1 LCDYRKKIEMGLFNV
16 FGKKEEKDK
25 PKEEKHIPW
34 LRLTRVDQ
42 IDEIVEKSKTTPVTI
57 FKHSTTCGISRMV
70 IRNFENDYAI
80 PEDKMK
86 LYYLDLLAFRD
97 VSNEVGYTFQ
107 VIHQSPQVLVIKNG
121 EAVYHASHHSIHA
134 TDLVKFID

>member
-1 LCDYRKKIEMGLFNV
+1 MGLFNL
-16 FGKKEEKDK
+16 FGKKDESTTEKETK
-25 PKEEKHIPW
+25 NVPW
-34 LRLTRVDQ
+34 LKLNRIEQLN
-42 IDEIVEKSKTTPVTI
+42 EITEISKTTPVAI

-70 IRNFENDYAI
+70 IRNFENHCAI

-97 VSNEVGYTFQ
+97 VSNEVGYKFQ

-121 EAVYHASHHSIHA
+121 IAVYHASHHSIHA
-134 TDLVKFID
+134 SDLEKYIN